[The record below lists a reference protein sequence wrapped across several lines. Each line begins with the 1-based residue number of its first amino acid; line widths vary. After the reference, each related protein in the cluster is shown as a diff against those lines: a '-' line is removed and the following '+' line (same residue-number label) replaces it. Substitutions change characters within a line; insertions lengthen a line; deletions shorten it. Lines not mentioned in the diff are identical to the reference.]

1 MNVLAMV
8 RELSDPTEE
17 EIKISG
23 GKSVP
28 VYGIHG
34 QLRAIKKYMSQ
45 KKENAD
51 MGKEGV

>member
-17 EIKISG
+17 EIKRISG

-34 QLRAIKKYMSQ
+34 TASRY
-45 KKENAD
+45 
-51 MGKEGV
+51 